1 MQVLAG
7 SRAATSSAVRI
18 GLLLRAGQICSCA
31 LAITLPC
38 VGALRGIWG
47 NSAGPPSG
55 WDPLCPPLLCAARCQ
70 PQGKYV

>member
-18 GLLLRAGQICSCA
+18 RLLLRAGQICSCA

-38 VGALRGIWG
+38 VGALRGI
-47 NSAGPPSG
+47 
-55 WDPLCPPLLCAARCQ
+55 
-70 PQGKYV
+70 